1 MNKEVIKKYGKGIS
15 IIISIIVILTTCV
28 YWGYK
33 EYYLPY
39 QYKTLYNEG
48 LSNLQIADSIADEL
62 SRLKQRNK
70 AIELL
75 TFAAEKGISK
85 AQTKLALYANAYENN
100 LEKSS
105 YWYLQAAQNGDSEA
119 QYYIGFNYLKGY
131 GVKQNFDKAIY
142 WINKSAK
149 NKYSMALY
157 EIGNFYLNGF
167 ALYDLDEV
175 HLNYWYDG
183 NNIFRGAM
191 GDYCKVEGN
200 DLDSIL
206 TNPKKVYIVPSLT
219 LAKQYWM
226 LAAKQGCSKAK
237 EALEKIYEE

>member
-1 MNKEVIKKYGKGIS
+1 M
-15 IIISIIVILTTCV
+15 
-28 YWGYK
+28 
-33 EYYLPY
+33 
-39 QYKTLYNEG
+39 
-48 LSNLQIADSIADEL
+48 ADSIADEL

-75 TFAAEKGISK
+75 TFAAKKGISK

-191 GDYCKVEGN
+191 GDYCKVNNN

-206 TNPKKVYIVPSLT
+206 TNPKKVYIVPSLSH
-219 LAKQYWM
+219 AKQYWM
-226 LAAKQGCSKAK
+226 LSAKQGCSNAK
-237 EALEKIYEE
+237 EALEKIYE

>member
-1 MNKEVIKKYGKGIS
+1 MDKEIIKKYGKWIS
-15 IIISIIVILTTCV
+15 IIIGSIAILAFSS

-48 LSNLQIADSIADEL
+48 LSNLQKADSIADEL
-62 SRLKQRNK
+62 ERLKQRSR
-70 AIELL
+70 AIELV

-105 YWYLQAAQNGDSEA
+105 YWYLKAAQSGDSVA
-119 QYYIGFNYLKGY
+119 QYHIGFHYLKGY
-131 GVKQNFDKAIY
+131 GVKQNFNKALY

-149 NKYSMALY
+149 NKYSWAQY
-157 EIGNFYLNGF
+157 EVGNFYLNGF
-167 ALYDLDEV
+167 ALYDLDRK
-175 HLNYWYDG
+175 HSNYWYSG